1 MTKLLAIGEVA
12 RVADMTPSTLRYYD
26 EIGLVQPTSRVS
38 GQRRYHPD
46 VLRRLHI
53 IAVCQRA
60 GFSLE
65 EIARLLGDG
74 TTPTRRSVATTSDP
88 NITCDN
94 PAVAYQNPALR
105 RSFVASS
112 ASIEPST
119 PASMTLRH
127 ASGYSSGVNNVWMTP
142 MTMSEVPTHARLVGG
157 VRTRR

>member
-74 TTPTRRSVATTSDP
+74 GDWRDVAQSKFEDLHRQIEELEEAQQIVRTALACDCARLDSCGRTAHVATNECHTADA
-88 NITCDN
+88 IAGTEL
-94 PAVAYQNPALR
+94 PAVGTQD
-105 RSFVASS
+105 
-112 ASIEPST
+112 EP
-119 PASMTLRH
+119 LDD
-127 ASGYSSGVNNVWMTP
+127 
-142 MTMSEVPTHARLVGG
+142 
-157 VRTRR
+157 